1 MIIGYNYFMKPEFIS
16 ETTRFEGLDRSLD
29 GNQTTSE
36 IINLMGNDF
45 SVRLQEHRKEGKE
58 LSRNSHMKSFKLK

>member
-1 MIIGYNYFMKPEFIS
+1 MKPEFIS

-45 SVRLQEHRKEGKE
+45 SVFF
-58 LSRNSHMKSFKLK
+58 FKM